1 MKEEKLVSII
11 MPAYNSSR
19 FINESIESVLSQSYS
34 SWELLVV
41 DDCSTDDTAL
51 IVKWYEKKDKRIKYI
66 KMEVNTG
73 SPSGP
78 RNKGLEEARG
88 EYIAF
93 LDSDD
98 IWKFQKLEKQICFM
112 EKNNYE
118 FTCSSYEIISEK
130 GDKIGSYTPNGSVDY
145 EMMLKNNSVGCL
157 TALIKRSL
165 IEGCFFPKC
174 GHEDYALW
182 LKLVKKSYKIYACS
196 EPLAAYRKVS
206 NSVSSNK
213 MKVFKFFWHI
223 YRYEENLSIVKT
235 LYLCS
240 RYFVNVLWFKYS

>member
-19 FINESIESVLSQSYS
+19 FIKDSIESVLSQSYS
-34 SWELLVV
+34 NWELLVV

-51 IVKWYEKKDKRIKYI
+51 IVKWHEKKDKRVKYI
-66 KMEVNTG
+66 KMEANTG

-98 IWKFQKLEKQICFM
+98 LWKFQKLEKQIDFM
-112 EKNNYE
+112 VNNNYE
-118 FTCSSYEIISEK
+118 FICSSYEIISEE
-130 GDKIGSYTPNGSVDY
+130 GEKIGTYKPSESVDY

-157 TALIKRSL
+157 TAVVKRSL
-165 IEGCFFPKC
+165 IEGYSFPRC

-182 LKLVKKSYKIYACS
+182 LKLVKKTYKIYACC
-196 EPLAAYRKVS
+196 ETLAAYRKVS

-223 YRYEENLSIVKT
+223 YRYEENLSILKT